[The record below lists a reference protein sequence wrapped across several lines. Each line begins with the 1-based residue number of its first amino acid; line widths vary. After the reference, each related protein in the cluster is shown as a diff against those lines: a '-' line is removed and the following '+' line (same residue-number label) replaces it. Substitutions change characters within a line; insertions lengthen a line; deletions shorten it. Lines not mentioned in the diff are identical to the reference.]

1 MLTIDNIHKAYAG
14 AEVLCGVS
22 LELPEGAVTALL
34 GPSGCGKTTL
44 LRVVAGLEHADGGAI
59 RLGGE
64 RIDGV
69 PPHLRGFGMVFQDYA
84 LFPHMDVAAN
94 VAFGLRMQGL
104 GRAQIAA
111 RVAEVLDLVGMPGY
125 GRRRVFDLSGGERQR
140 VALARAL
147 APRPR
152 LLMLDE
158 PLAALDR
165 ELRERLQDELR
176 QVLRQVGVTAIYVTH
191 DQEEA
196 FALADTV
203 ALLNAGRLEQ
213 AGPPEVIY
221 RRPASLWAARFL
233 GLRNL
238 APGRYLGDGRV
249 ATDLGEI
256 AGTVIGDL
264 APGESAV
271 AVVAPD
277 AAEAAVTNW
286 VRGALESAQFRGRHY
301 RVRLRMAGGL
311 SLDLDMAAPPGMAGE
326 TAELGLSPARV
337 LIYPARALSKTIEP
351 LRH

>member
-1 MLTIDNIHKAYAG
+1 MLTISQIHKSYAA
-14 AEVLCGVS
+14 AEVLRGVS
-22 LELPEGAVTALL
+22 LELQAGTITALL

-44 LRVVAGLEHADGGAI
+44 LRVVAGLERADSGAI
-59 RLGGE
+59 RFGAE

-69 PPHLRGFGMVFQDYA
+69 PSHLRGFGMMFQDYA

-94 VAFGLRMQGL
+94 VAFGLRMRGL
-104 GRAQIAA
+104 GRTQIAA
-111 RVAEVLDLVGMPGY
+111 RAAEMLELVGLDSY

-147 APRPR
+147 APGPR

-176 QVLRQVGVTAIYVTH
+176 AVLRQVGVMAIYVTH

-196 FALADTV
+196 FALADHV

-213 AGPPEVIY
+213 AGPPEAIY

-233 GLRNL
+233 GLRNGL
-238 APGRYLGDGRV
+238 SGTYLGAGRI
-249 ATDLGEI
+249 ATAL
-256 AGTVIGDL
+256 GDL
-264 APGESAV
+264 YGVAMSDLATGAAAI

-277 AAEAAVTNW
+277 AADRAASPGGQNCLSA
-286 VRGALESAQFRGRHY
+286 ALESAQFRGRHY
-301 RVRLRMAGGL
+301 RVRVIATGGL
-311 SLDLDMAAPPGMAGE
+311 LLDLDMA
-326 TAELGLSPARV
+326 ELPDNGPLTLRLSPERV
-337 LIYPARALSKTIEP
+337 LIYPV
-351 LRH
+351 